1 MELTIQEMVEKA
13 RVAMDQIKDFTQE
26 QVDQI
31 CYEAAKAVYKDRETL
46 SEMAVEE
53 TRLGRVDHKIGKL
66 ELACSM
72 MWEYLQDKPSVGV
85 IAEHPE
91 LGITEVAKPVGV
103 VACISPATN
112 PGATPI
118 ANFMQAIKGKNA
130 MIVSPAPRAK
140 ATSGRTVDLI
150 REACVKCGAPA
161 DLIQCVENV
170 SIEKSGQLMAAADLI
185 VATGGA
191 GMVKAA
197 YSSGTPAYGVGP
209 GNPPVI
215 LDRDFDIEEAVP
227 IMAEASGFENG
238 ILCDGCNHFLYPV
251 EKEAEVFEAWRKGNI
266 VVFDKKEDVDKF
278 REVMFPDGKA
288 NAEIIGHDADVIAK
302 AAGFDV
308 PKETEVIALKID
320 KIGAEEILTH
330 EFLGPT
336 MTMIT
341 YETFEEAVDKALK
354 ILTEQGGIGH
364 GTGVL
369 SHNEDHIR
377 YVAEKIPVSRLMI
390 NQPSSDGWGPSHN
403 GLPPTM
409 SESCGTWGNNILAGN
424 VDYIHFLNITRIA
437 RRLDKEWPDAEEM
450 FK

>member
-1 MELTIQEMVEKA
+1 
-13 RVAMDQIKDFTQE
+13 
-26 QVDQI
+26 
-31 CYEAAKAVYKDRETL
+31 
-46 SEMAVEE
+46 
-53 TRLGRVDHKIGKL
+53 
-66 ELACSM
+66 
-72 MWEYLQDKPSVGV
+72 
-85 IAEHPE
+85 
-91 LGITEVAKPVGV
+91 
-103 VACISPATN
+103 
-112 PGATPI
+112 
-118 ANFMQAIKGKNA
+118 
-130 MIVSPAPRAK
+130 
-140 ATSGRTVDLI
+140 
-150 REACVKCGAPA
+150 
-161 DLIQCVENV
+161 
-170 SIEKSGQLMAAADLI
+170 MAAADLI

-227 IMAEASGFENG
+227 IMAEASSFENG